1 MYLQDELDE
10 LATLWPGRFKVLYAV
25 DDTAGQ
31 EWGGLVGRVDAAVIK
46 EHMPPP
52 GEGTMVMT
60 CGPKPMVAAIAG
72 AKTPDFK
79 QGEVGGLLAEL
90 GYTTDMVWKF

>member
-1 MYLQDELDE
+1 
-10 LATLWPGRFKVLYAV
+10 
-25 DDTAGQ
+25 
-31 EWGGLVGRVDAAVIK
+31 
-46 EHMPPP
+46 
-52 GEGTMVMT
+52 MT

-79 QGEVGGLLAEL
+79 QGEGGGLLAEL

>member
-10 LATLWPGRFKVLYAV
+10 LATLWPDRFKVLYAV

-31 EWGGLVGRVDAAVIK
+31 EWGGLVGRVDASVIK

-52 GEGTMVMT
+52 GEGTMV
-60 CGPKPMVAAIAG
+60 
-72 AKTPDFK
+72 
-79 QGEVGGLLAEL
+79 
-90 GYTTDMVWKF
+90 